1 MEKRDKLVRLI
12 TFLLIL
18 LLGWILYRMLIT
30 PKRRGIS
37 SLRQSLK
44 SIDLQIGS
52 VLGEEVVLRGGAD
65 EVEQIE
71 DHLKKLILK
80 IPSEQDVPKIIDQLL
95 TTVGKGLPI
104 DYRLIQPKKL
114 EREGRYMRLPIEL
127 KFATT
132 YDAFNV
138 YLSQLKSIPEVFRTE
153 SLDMRRSPGNPE
165 VVEVH
170 LLLSAFVMP
179 GEAERK
185 AEAIVNAY
193 PKEVPE
199 VSPFTPKRIPA
210 PEVKK
215 EAPKLQL
222 EAPAAGEP
230 ELNLQGIIQGEI
242 KAALINDSIVHVDS
256 VIEGYRVIN
265 IKTDSVVLKRGR
277 RIKILK
283 IENSLY

>member
-1 MEKRDKLVRLI
+1 MEKRDKAVRLI

-30 PKRRGIS
+30 PKRRGIT

-44 SIDLQIGS
+44 NIDLQIGS

-95 TTVGKGLPI
+95 TAVGKGLPI
-104 DYRLIQPKKL
+104 DYRLIQPKKV
-114 EREGRYMRLPIEL
+114 ESEGRYKRLPIEL

-138 YLSQLKSIPEVFRTE
+138 YLSQLKSMPEVFRVD

-170 LLLSAFVMP
+170 LQLSAFVMP
-179 GEAERK
+179 GEAERQ

-193 PKEVPE
+193 PEKVPE
-199 VSPFTPKRIPA
+199 ASPFTPKRIPA
-210 PEVKK
+210 PKSQPA
-215 EAPKLQL
+215 APKLEL
-222 EAPAAGEP
+222 EAPAVGEAD
-230 ELNLQGIIQGEI
+230 LTLQGIIQGEI
-242 KAALINDSIVHVDS
+242 KAALINDAIVHVDS
-256 VIEGYRVIN
+256 VVEGYRVIN
-265 IKTDSVVLKRGR
+265 IKPDSVVLKKGR

-283 IENSLY
+283 LENSLY